1 MHVFKSFIQPI
12 RVNVVLIALY
22 IANGKLQE
30 SELNVL
36 SNNQL
41 SGPGHVKRPK
51 MSKKHRNSLPKRT
64 SLITTENVTSHWH
77 NKQC

>member
-1 MHVFKSFIQPI
+1 MHVFKLFIQPI
-12 RVNVVLIALY
+12 RVTVVLIALY

-41 SGPGHVKRPK
+41 SGPGHVPK
-51 MSKKHRNSLPKRT
+51 SVKETQGQPSK
-64 SLITTENVTSHWH
+64 ENKF
-77 NKQC
+77 NNNRECY